1 MSLTTLQFL
10 QLVWPEPQ
18 PGNFYAIKY
27 GSPPNRAAFFSTIE
41 EAAIFVAQV
50 NHAGG
55 HNVYYCTGQ
64 LNSREAKS
72 ENAVLLK
79 ELAFD
84 VDAKANANQY
94 NTVDEC
100 ITGLKDF
107 CNLLSIPLPLIVATG
122 GGIHGHWVF
131 EEPIGRADHQLL
143 ARGLKALARRHNF
156 YLDQATVGNS
166 AQILRPAAT
175 YNYKR
180 NTPFLISV
188 LDGYDSHFVTLADLK
203 PLTTGQY
210 GYEKTIPLDDGVSQI
225 KLMAKGCLVAQEL
238 EKDGGV
244 SLSEPAWK
252 GLASNASECIGGDE
266 WFHSNSALYANYT
279 PEETQKKLDH
289 SRKFKADGGSAW
301 TCNQIAC
308 HSDVCNNCPFLN
320 KIIRPLDLAQPPK
333 LEGAEEGEKPIPEEE
348 KVDDRTFNGTVPI
361 VSRKLDITSMAR
373 IEGTK
378 NKVYLIEAP
387 HINHKFFMSYKELI
401 SVNEIIN
408 IQTGG
413 AIQDQKLFEQWA
425 RRAMGEAQKVDGG
438 VVAKDFGWNED
449 CTMLKHGLYQIRAN
463 GIIYQPVANA
473 AIEDVA
479 GCLKP
484 KGALTKPD
492 WYNDEDWM
500 KAGMEAQVRALSAFF
515 RPGFEHQA
523 VCILASV
530 AGLFWNIIERNQGG
544 LVLSC
549 YGEASGTGKTTAVQ
563 AALSLH
569 GQWDHG
575 LMLQQHSSNAHHQEM
590 LALFRHY
597 PVGVDEAY
605 KHDEEL
611 FIQFMQQFTTGRPK
625 DRLRRTGELQF
636 RDARWGTIMFHT
648 SNRSSLSILQAR
660 ADAAAMAERL
670 IEIRFQK
677 LPLATVDNRIMT
689 ELKENCGFFTPL
701 FVWWVLRDNLVPELQ
716 RRTYQ
721 LIEEYNNNGDWQ
733 HRHRFKVAHLALTH
747 ALAELLNQ
755 MKIIEFDVPAM
766 MKGYAKLIRY
776 GNLEID
782 ALDPV
787 GATVRYIGEN
797 MHKIYTAINKDTM
810 RGVSPI
816 GRLDEERNG
825 VWLAYRPLIAYMQ
838 KAGFNTSEFMQ
849 DLLAAG
855 KIDSLELKHEQLDA
869 SQSGFSMKQEAL
881 LFHLEPHELN
891 KTRQKE
897 AELQAGRK
905 L

>member
-1 MSLTTLQFL
+1 MQLTTLQFL
-10 QLVWPEPQ
+10 QLVWPEKAH
-18 PGNFYAIKY
+18 GNYYAIKY
-27 GSPPNRAAFFSTIE
+27 GSPPNRAAFFDTIE
-41 EAAIFVAQV
+41 EAADFAV
-50 NHAGG
+50 NASRTGQ
-55 HNVYYCTGQ
+55 NVYYCTGQ
-64 LNSREAKS
+64 LDSQEVKS

-84 VDAKANANQY
+84 VDAKADADKY

-100 ITGLKDF
+100 IAGLKNF
-107 CNLLSIPLPLIVATG
+107 CELLSIPLPLIILTG

-131 EEPIGRADHQLL
+131 EQPIGRAEHQLL

-166 AQILRPAAT
+166 AQILRPVST

-180 NTPFLISV
+180 DAPFLISV
-188 LDGYDSHFVTLADLK
+188 LDGHDSHYVTPDDLK

-225 KLMAKGCLVAQEL
+225 KLMAAGCLVAKEL
-238 EKDGGV
+238 EKDGGI

-266 WFHSNSALYANYT
+266 WFHSHSALDPRYT
-279 PEETQKKLDH
+279 PHETQKKLDY
-289 SRKFKADGGSAW
+289 SRKFKADGGASW
-301 TCNQIAC
+301 TCAQMANHSEAC
-308 HSDVCNNCPFLN
+308 SRCPFLG
-320 KIIRPLDLAQPPK
+320 KITRPLDLAQPAK
-333 LEGAEEGEKPIPEEE
+333 LEGHEEGEKPIPEED
-348 KVDDRTFNGTVPI
+348 KVDDRTFNGRTEI
-361 VSRKLDITSMAR
+361 VSRKLEITAMAT
-373 IEGTK
+373 IEGTRK
-378 NKVYLIEAP
+378 KVYCIHAP
-387 HINHKFFMSYKELI
+387 YINHKFYMTYKDLI
-401 SVNEIIN
+401 SVNDIIN
-408 IQTGG
+408 EQTGA

-425 RRAMGEAQKVDGG
+425 RREMGQAQKVDGG

-449 CTMLKHGLYQIRAN
+449 CTMLKHGLYQITKD
-463 GIIYQPVANA
+463 GIIYQPAIA

-479 GCLKP
+479 ACLKP

-492 WYNDEDWM
+492 WYNDEEWM
-500 KAGMEAQVRALSAFF
+500 RHGMEAQVEALSAFF

-569 GQWDHG
+569 GQWDQG

-670 IEIRFQK
+670 IEIRFQR
-677 LPLATVDNRIMT
+677 LPLATVDNRIMI
-689 ELKENCGFFTPL
+689 ELKQNCGFFTPL
-701 FVWWVLRDNLVPELQ
+701 FAWWVLRDNLIPELQ
-716 RRTYQ
+716 RRTYE
-721 LIEEYNNNGDWQ
+721 LIEEYNASGDWQ
-733 HRHRFKVAHLALTH
+733 HRHRFKVAHLALTR
-747 ALAELLNQ
+747 ALAELINQ
-755 MKIIEFDVPAM
+755 MQIIKFDVPAM
-766 MKGYAKLIRY
+766 MEGYARLIRY

-782 ALDPV
+782 TLDPI

-797 MHKIYTAINKDTM
+797 MHKIYSAHNIEHM

-816 GRLDEERNG
+816 GRLDEARGG
-825 VWLAYRPLIAYMQ
+825 VWLAYRPLIAYVQ

-849 DLLAAG
+849 DLYAAG
-855 KIDSLELKHEQLDA
+855 KIDSLELQHEQLDA

-881 LFHLEPHELN
+881 LFRLEPNELN
-891 KTRQKE
+891 KTAQKAE
-897 AELQAGRK
+897 ALQASRK